1 MKKFIELLTKKIPKI
16 KQDNTFTF
24 ILSIVKK
31 NNITNLD
38 QLKTHL
44 NTDIGLRQ
52 TWLDENR
59 EGPTVNTIRREYAE
73 KLSYLKA
80 ALELISNYF

>member
-16 KQDNTFTF
+16 KQDSTFTF

-31 NNITNLD
+31 NNITNLE

-44 NTDIGLRQ
+44 NTDIGLCQ
-52 TWLDENR
+52 TWLDENK

-73 KLSYLKA
+73 KLSYLKP
-80 ALELISNYF
+80 ALDLISNYL